1 MGLSEKIVLFV
12 VAIILVIILSSAS
25 FGRKDRTKYLKDRY
39 DAALRGNDKAAAWGA
54 GREYY
59 THVKGKR
66 LNDKDEEVIASEVAA
81 AMGDDEDQGD
91 Q

>member
-1 MGLSEKIVLFV
+1 MGLSEKIILFV
-12 VAIILVIILSSAS
+12 VAIILVIALSSAS

-39 DAALRGNDKAAAWGA
+39 EAALRGNDKAAAWGA

-59 THVKGKR
+59 THLKGKR
-66 LNDKDEEVIASEVAA
+66 LSEKDEEVIASEVGM
-81 AMGDDEDQGD
+81 MGGDEDQGD